1 MENRNGRVA
10 GARLTRATGGSECL
24 SAADLA
30 DAHIRPGATLADD
43 KGFDT
48 ADLVAELR
56 ERRIT
61 PHMAQNP

>member
-1 MENRNGRVA
+1 MATRNGLVVD
-10 GARLTRATGGSECL
+10 ARLTRAAGVPETL

-30 DAHIRPGATLADD
+30 DSHIRPGATLAGD

-61 PHMAQNP
+61 PHVA